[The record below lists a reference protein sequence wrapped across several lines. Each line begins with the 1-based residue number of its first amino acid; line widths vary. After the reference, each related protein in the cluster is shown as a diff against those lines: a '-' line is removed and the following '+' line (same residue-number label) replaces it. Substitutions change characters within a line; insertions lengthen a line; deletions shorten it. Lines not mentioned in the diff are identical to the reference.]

1 MLYAATYITLKSQKH
16 INKKQINDLSGG
28 GNRSKV
34 NVTTLR
40 ILLVIE
46 MFCLLKVPKSQ
57 HPSCDTVVQYGK
69 LLTNKYAFPKYLHVL
84 TNRG

>member
-40 ILLVIE
+40 ILLVME
-46 MFCLLKVPKSQ
+46 MFS
-57 HPSCDTVVQYGK
+57 
-69 LLTNKYAFPKYLHVL
+69 
-84 TNRG
+84 